1 MHSAVCRESRI
12 GVRWT
17 AALLDSVPVANP
29 FKSLDALFSLN
40 PSMKV
45 FLATPQPASAGSF
58 LGGTV
63 LQEASLTI
71 G

>member
-1 MHSAVCRESRI
+1 MDSRSARFRPGSQSIQRV
-12 GVRWT
+12 
-17 AALLDSVPVANP
+17 
-29 FKSLDALFSLN
+29 FDALFSLN

-45 FLATPQPASAGSF
+45 FLATSQPASAGSF

-63 LQEASLTI
+63 LKEASLTI